1 MELIKL
7 PVLKRTKQYT
17 CGQWSFVYPPFK
29 GAKTMNTKHEDLIKV
44 STLKNYTVTS
54 QNCVKLLS
62 DLEHGTM
69 FIFPDK
75 PEQLC
80 LVVTSMD
87 GVYSFVDL
95 TFGNLYEIK
104 DRGKDATMFR
114 RIGKDREVNPVS
126 HFKGQITLA

>member
-1 MELIKL
+1 
-7 PVLKRTKQYT
+7 
-17 CGQWSFVYPPFK
+17 
-29 GAKTMNTKHEDLIKV
+29 
-44 STLKNYTVTS
+44 
-54 QNCVKLLS
+54 
-62 DLEHGTM
+62 M

-104 DRGKDATMFR
+104 DVEESDNYASTGGAGDGDLEDEDF
-114 RIGKDREVNPVS
+114 
-126 HFKGQITLA
+126 

>member
-29 GAKTMNTKHEDLIKV
+29 GTKTMNTEI
-44 STLKNYTVTS
+44 NYTVTS

-80 LVVTSMD
+80 MITNTMD
-87 GVYSFVDL
+87 GTYYFVEL
-95 TFGNLYEIK
+95 TTGNMHRTSPRDFE
-104 DRGKDATMFR
+104 D
-114 RIGKDREVNPVS
+114 VNPVS

>member
-29 GAKTMNTKHEDLIKV
+29 GAKTMNTE
-44 STLKNYTVTS
+44 KNYTVTS
-54 QNCVKLLS
+54 QNCVKQLS

-126 HFKGQITLA
+126 HFKGQITLL

>member
-7 PVLKRTKQYT
+7 PVLRRTKQYT

-29 GAKTMNTKHEDLIKV
+29 GAKTMNTE
-44 STLKNYTVTS
+44 KNYTVTS
-54 QNCVKLLS
+54 QNCVTQLS
-62 DLEHGTM
+62 ELEHGTM

-87 GVYSFVDL
+87 GIYSFVDL
-95 TFGNLYEIK
+95 TSGNLYEIQAGSIPSFG
-104 DRGKDATMFR
+104 DTEG
-114 RIGKDREVNPVS
+114 VNPVS